1 MIRFINV
8 NLTSSEDETILKDIS
23 FNLPSRGFVFLSG
36 KSGSGKTSL
45 CNLLSGLE
53 KVSFGNII
61 VAQEDLST
69 FSNSEMANYR
79 NGMVSNIIQ
88 DSYFVNELTIL
99 ENILLAIKLQKRVV
113 NEAIHKQIR
122 ELFKYFDLSIGL
134 LKKKSFELSGGQ
146 LQRANIIRSL
156 IKNNNLLIADEPTG
170 NLDAESSSLV
180 FKRLKEISE
189 EKLVVVVTH
198 DILLATKYADII
210 IKINKGTIKDFLVRQ
225 NNQISDTSV
234 NSTSED
240 LDILSYVNHFEKK
253 YFVSKI
259 NESSIL
265 FKNDHLL
272 DFRSISSDLPLK
284 EVYHIGKSLTK
295 AHLKKNMFMIFIN
308 ALIFILCQ
316 LAIVSNTFLSKI
328 IWYKLSFF
336 KIFYLEFDEEVLS
349 FWSNGIMGF
358 IFALIKY
365 LVLPWYIFIIA
376 KAFVRLQFMIFYRT
390 VGISRYLGSNKRTIN
405 KMLLYLFACFM
416 GFFALTQQI
425 VFFLLQKLISID
437 PDNDFN
443 YYSVFVDRKL
453 IPDFK
458 HMSYFDQKKALIKL
472 SRQVVYK
479 NVGAHSLFDYNLCS
493 SGFFSLSPNYRDI
506 IGFIG
511 LFIFCLAFVWFLYT
525 VIYSNKLNKEKPLMM
540 LKKDNKI

>member
-1 MIRFINV
+1 MIRFIDV
-8 NLTSSEDETILKDIS
+8 NLTSSDDETILKDIS

-69 FSNSEMANYR
+69 FSDSEMANYR

-88 DSYFVNELTIL
+88 DSYFINELTIL

-113 NEAIHKQIR
+113 NEELHKQIR

-134 LKKKSFELSGGQ
+134 LNKKAFEISVGQ

-156 IKNNNLLIADEPTG
+156 MKNNNLLIADEPTG
-170 NLDAESSSLV
+170 NLDAETSSLV
-180 FKRLKEISE
+180 FKKLKEISE

-198 DILLATKYADII
+198 DIVLATKYADII
-210 IKINKGTIKDFLVRQ
+210 IKINKGTMKDFLVRK
-225 NNQISDTSV
+225 NNEISNTSV

-240 LDILSYVNHFEKK
+240 LDILSYVNNFEQK

-265 FKNDHLL
+265 FKNDNLL
-272 DFRSISSDLPLK
+272 DFRSISSDLPSK
-284 EVYHIGKSLTK
+284 EVYRIGKSLTK
-295 AHLKKNMFMIFIN
+295 AHLRRNMFMLIIN
-308 ALIFILCQ
+308 SLIFIICR
-316 LAIVSNTFLSKI
+316 LALVSNNFLSKI
-328 IWYKLSFF
+328 IWYKLSLF
-336 KIFYLEFDEEVLS
+336 KILYLEFDAEVLS
-349 FWSNGIMGF
+349 FWSTGILGF

-365 LVLPWYIFIIA
+365 LVLPWYIYVTA
-376 KAFVRLQFMIFYRT
+376 KSFVKLQFMIFYRT
-390 VGISRYLGSNKRTIN
+390 VGVSRSLGANKRTIN
-405 KMLLYLFACFM
+405 KILLYLFACFM
-416 GFFALTQQI
+416 GLFALIQQI
-425 VFFLLQKLISID
+425 SFFLVQKVINLVR
-437 PDNDFN
+437 DNDFN
-443 YYSVFVDRKL
+443 YYSVFIDRKL
-453 IPDFK
+453 IPGLK
-458 HMSYFDQKKALIKL
+458 HMSYFEQKESLIKL
-472 SRQVVYK
+472 SQQVYQ
-479 NVGAHSLFDYNLCS
+479 NVLAHALFDSNLCS

-525 VIYSNKLNKEKPLMM
+525 VLYSNKLNKEKPLMM